1 MHFQLKK
8 PMSLLWVSISTISLT
23 NSAYR
28 FYQFCY
34 TQTLIRL
41 GMGIDYHYHYPCCT
55 EDHRFDF
62 SLGWSRTRIW
72 RTFQGGREPKRAIWG
87 RLGREGAACK
97 CGLVLKKTCFCPTKS
112 AWQSLLEP
120 NISGCVSCDVRLS
133 WRAGQHLFK
142 DGEQECALG
151 MKSGHSVQLLHPNLP
166 RALVQLLSEGFELGV
181 APSQDSSDHQCFA
194 HPAPCWC
201 AMSTVKKVVSP
212 AWSGRNTLHQN
223 GGADSVSSQ
232 KVQVEICKQGIPFV
246 PITSK
251 WLGLPSPT
259 SPETP
264 FGFALTRVKSRHL
277 RHVRDKVPKDKSVTG
292 MPIPLKAKCYVACSR
307 SIAIMTSPR
316 TPLLSDRWEPFASLR
331 DIAPLIGLCNHVLF
345 HSLGDHHST
354 LEFFLS
360 LSWLSLAPGPRIGIY
375 ICICR

>member
-1 MHFQLKK
+1 
-8 PMSLLWVSISTISLT
+8 MSLLWVSISTISLT

-72 RTFQGGREPKRAIWG
+72 RTFQGGREPKRASWG

-166 RALVQLLSEGFELGV
+166 RALVQLLSDCVIKRRIWVGCGPLTGFQWPPGWHYIFRIGDPYK
-181 APSQDSSDHQCFA
+181 PSF
-194 HPAPCWC
+194 
-201 AMSTVKKVVSP
+201 STVT
-212 AWSGRNTLHQN
+212 GRGPYPRFEPMRHQ
-223 GGADSVSSQ
+223 
-232 KVQVEICKQGIPFV
+232 F
-246 PITSK
+246 
-251 WLGLPSPT
+251 
-259 SPETP
+259 
-264 FGFALTRVKSRHL
+264 
-277 RHVRDKVPKDKSVTG
+277 
-292 MPIPLKAKCYVACSR
+292 
-307 SIAIMTSPR
+307 
-316 TPLLSDRWEPFASLR
+316 
-331 DIAPLIGLCNHVLF
+331 
-345 HSLGDHHST
+345 
-354 LEFFLS
+354 
-360 LSWLSLAPGPRIGIY
+360 
-375 ICICR
+375 